1 MTIKRTLTSD
11 GYSLNYKEINIDIS
25 AHEYYECGDYRC
37 EVVYSA
43 RINGI
48 DIYQSSLENIFQ
60 EIDERTSV

>member
-1 MTIKRTLTSD
+1 MNRNLTSN
-11 GYSLNYKEINIDIS
+11 GYSLNYRDIDIDIS
-25 AHEYYECGDYRC
+25 AQEYYECGDYRC

-60 EIDERTSV
+60 EIDERTSL